1 MFLEPRRLNSVLVC
15 LRQDGINHLADASAQ
30 FFRCSAPRIFLWT
43 LGIGKHIR
51 KNNCVLDSVGE
62 ILAQKEKNLFH

>member
-1 MFLEPRRLNSVLVC
+1 MASITLSMPRPSF
-15 LRQDGINHLADASAQ
+15 SA
-30 FFRCSAPRIFLWT
+30 APLRIFLWT

-62 ILAQKEKNLFH
+62 ILAQKQKNLFH